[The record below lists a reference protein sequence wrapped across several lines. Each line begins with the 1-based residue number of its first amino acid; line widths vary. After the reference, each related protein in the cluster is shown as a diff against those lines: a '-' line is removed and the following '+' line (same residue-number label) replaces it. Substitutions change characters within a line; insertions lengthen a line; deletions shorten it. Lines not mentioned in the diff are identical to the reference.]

1 MHPVVP
7 DLVQT
12 HQPSKHGGVGVIRVL
27 IVEDHEMLAEGL
39 ELALGASGGIEVA
52 GRVRRVSEIEPA
64 VRRTGV
70 DVVVLDRRLPD
81 GDALSVLPD
90 LVALDTRVL
99 LLTAE
104 ADAGTVEAAVS
115 AGAHGVLL
123 KDAGVQRLIEAI
135 HTVAGGGSVLAP
147 ELTRRLLERMAG
159 RSRQGPTLTGRE
171 AEVLAMLGSGASTEE
186 MAAKLYLSTN
196 TVRNHVQR
204 LLTKLGA
211 HSKVEALAIARRE
224 GLLD

>member
-1 MHPVVP
+1 VE
-7 DLVQT
+7 
-12 HQPSKHGGVGVIRVL
+12 GVVIRVL

-52 GRVRRVSEIEPA
+52 GRVRRVSEIEAA
-64 VRRTGV
+64 VRRTSV

-81 GDALSVLPD
+81 GDALDVLPAIVG
-90 LVALDTRVL
+90 LGSRVL
-99 LLTAE
+99 VLTAE
-104 ADAGTVEAAVS
+104 ADATTVEAAVG

-147 ELTRRLLERMAG
+147 ELTRRLLDRMSG
-159 RSRQGPTLTGRE
+159 RARQGPSLTARE
-171 AEVLAMLGSGASTEE
+171 AEVLALLGAGASTEE
-186 MAAKLYLSTN
+186 MATKLYLSTN